1 MQTSERPDT
10 VAVSKLAGCQVPP
23 LQPGFP
29 SVCAPSPRDVQM
41 LVECLE
47 QEAALNDQLQ
57 RLRDK
62 CTAEAG
68 FRRHLEQ
75 QRARRAAE
83 VRVLVEHLETCL
95 QCIHNAISE
104 YKQLDDKEAERQA
117 EELALLTLLRQ
128 VQAK

>member
-1 MQTSERPDT
+1 MST
-10 VAVSKLAGCQVPP
+10 LAGYEVPP
-23 LQPGFP
+23 LQRGFP
-29 SVCAPSPRDVQM
+29 SVCVPSLRDVQL

-62 CTAEAG
+62 CAAEAG

-104 YKQLDDKEAERQA
+104 YKQLDDKEGERQA